1 MYSFSTVVAGEHFVD
16 ELEPDEGYGQGFE
29 GVGAHYLVAHVG
41 RDDVG
46 GRQAREHKGKD
57 H

>member
-29 GVGAHYLVAHVG
+29 GVWANYLVAHVG

-46 GRQAREHKGKD
+46 GRKAREHKGKD